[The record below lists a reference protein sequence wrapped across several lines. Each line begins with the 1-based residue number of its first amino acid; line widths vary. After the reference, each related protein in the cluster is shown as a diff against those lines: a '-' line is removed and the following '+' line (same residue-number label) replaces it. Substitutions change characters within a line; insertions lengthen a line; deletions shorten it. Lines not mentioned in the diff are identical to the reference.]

1 MSPIPVFNQ
10 TLTPV
15 ELTSIETFIA
25 GLENVLPAALQ
36 VNLTEEERRTLATVG
51 TERFPLMVRTIE
63 DLAPANPKLQPT
75 FTTLAE
81 ATRDYTL
88 SNQLRPFLP
97 RLKAL
102 VERFEETQQVALHE
116 TWQYVLDFYNNTQQA
131 RQRNVP
137 GSEAV
142 YQEMFPFF
150 DLPERPEE
158 TPTP

>member
-10 TLTPV
+10 ILNAV
-15 ELTSIETFIA
+15 ELGNIETLVS
-25 GLENVLPAALQ
+25 GLENAFPLTLQ
-36 VNLTEEERRTLATVG
+36 VNLTEEERRTISTVAK
-51 TERFPLMVRTIE
+51 ERFPLMVRTIE

-75 FTTLAE
+75 FTTLAD
-81 ATRDYTL
+81 ATNDYKL
-88 SNQLRPFLP
+88 AQQLRPFLP

-116 TWQYVLDFYNNTQQA
+116 TWHYVLDFYQNTLQA

-150 DLPERPEE
+150 DQPEP
-158 TPTP
+158 PTP